1 MAKQIKPTTKNSPPI
16 HHGANRDNKPA
27 DDYAKNGTSTADVMA
42 GVLYKTDPNSMSAVE
57 SRPGGMPARR
67 VSAGNPAHED
77 NKKGVETRG
86 NGAAIKGRTAFGPM
100 A

>member
-1 MAKQIKPTTKNSPPI
+1 MAKYSAKMMGKETGSAEVYAAPHTMSGKTMNSLL
-16 HHGANRDNKPA
+16 R
-27 DDYAKNGTSTADVMA
+27 TSQE
-42 GVLYKTDPNSMSAVE
+42 YQTDPNSMSAVE